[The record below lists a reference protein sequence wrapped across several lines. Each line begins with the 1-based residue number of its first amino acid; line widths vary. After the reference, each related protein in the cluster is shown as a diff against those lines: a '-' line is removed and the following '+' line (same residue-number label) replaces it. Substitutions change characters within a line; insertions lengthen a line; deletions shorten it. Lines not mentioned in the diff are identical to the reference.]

1 MLANLLI
8 GLREG
13 LEAAL
18 IVGILAA
25 YLIKIDRRDVLPK
38 MWAGVIAAAVI
49 SAAVGILLGTGVA
62 QLEGAPEEILAGTL
76 SFLAVA
82 LVTWMVFWM
91 AKTARSLKGH
101 LEADVDKSLAGN
113 GWGIL
118 FVAFLAVAREGIE
131 TALFIWA
138 AATAT
143 GEKLLPTIGAILG
156 LGIAALLGW
165 LIFKGMI
172 RLNLKKFFT
181 WSGAF
186 LIIVAAGVLSYGIHE
201 WQEAGLIPGDANKAF
216 NVSEAVPSDSWYGVL
231 LRGTIG
237 FTPEMSW
244 VQVIGWVLYVALTL
258 SVFLVRMKEK
268 TPAK

>member
-1 MLANLLI
+1 MFANLLI

-18 IVGILAA
+18 IIGILGA
-25 YLIKIDRRDVLPK
+25 YVIKIDRRDVLPK
-38 MWAGVIAAAVI
+38 MWAGVGIAALLSVLVAVMLN
-49 SAAVGILLGTGVA
+49 SGLATLDDTS
-62 QLEGAPEEILAGTL
+62 EEILAGSL
-76 SFLAVA
+76 SLLAVA

-91 AKTARSLKGH
+91 ATTARSLKGS
-101 LEADVDKSLAGN
+101 LESDADKGLAGN
-113 GWGIL
+113 GWGIML
-118 FVAFLAVAREGIE
+118 VAFLAVGREGIE

-138 AATAT
+138 SATAT
-143 GEKLLPTIGAILG
+143 GEKALPTLGAILG

-165 LIFKGMI
+165 LIYKGML
-172 RLNLKKFFT
+172 RLNLKKFFA

-201 WQEAGLIPGDANKAF
+201 WQEAGLLPGDENKAF
-216 NVSEAVPSDSWYGVL
+216 NVTEAISPESWYGVL

-244 VQVIGWVLYVALTL
+244 LQVGGWVAFVAITL
-258 SVFLVRMKEK
+258 FFFLRMVNKK
-268 TPAK
+268 APTK

>member
-1 MLANLLI
+1 
-8 GLREG
+8 
-13 LEAAL
+13 
-18 IVGILAA
+18 
-25 YLIKIDRRDVLPK
+25 
-38 MWAGVIAAAVI
+38 
-49 SAAVGILLGTGVA
+49 
-62 QLEGAPEEILAGTL
+62 
-76 SFLAVA
+76 
-82 LVTWMVFWM
+82 M

-165 LIFKGMI
+165 LIFKGMV

-216 NVSEAVPSDSWYGVL
+216 NVSEAVPSDSWYGVI

-244 VQVIGWVLYVALTL
+244 IQVIGWVLYVAITL

-268 TPAK
+268 TPTT